1 MVEAESRIPSIEKN
15 SQVSLLMQ
23 TIEIPIWPYAYGG
36 PSGTG
41 KIRSLPEDFIVK
53 ENLSFEPSGAGEHAF
68 LQIEKKGEN
77 TEYVARQLSRFA
89 NVRQRD
95 VSYAGLKDRYA
106 VTTQWFSV
114 WLPGKADPDWTRFE
128 WDKVKVLQVVRH
140 ARKLKRGV
148 LSGNSFKLVVR
159 DWQGDQEKTIQ
170 QLELIKANGIA
181 NYFGSQRFGNEGQNV
196 SKALAMFQ
204 GEKVGREQR
213 SIYLSAARSYLFN
226 LILAERITQHNWNQP
241 IAGDTYQFDL
251 SHSCFQSEQPDAEII
266 RRLAAKE
273 IHPTGALW
281 GKGNADVSAE
291 ALVIEQ
297 TVIEQHQLL
306 AEGLIA
312 NAVDRDRRAL
322 RINVQDLHWQFL
334 DDATLEL
341 CFTLPAGSYA
351 TAVLRE
357 IIV

>member
-1 MVEAESRIPSIEKN
+1 
-15 SQVSLLMQ
+15 MQ
-23 TIEIPIWPYAYGG
+23 NIEIPVWPYVYGG

-53 ENLSFEPSGAGEHAF
+53 ENLSFDPSGAGEHVF

-77 TEYVARQLSRFA
+77 TEYVARQLARFA

-95 VSYAGLKDRYA
+95 VSYAGLKDRHA

-114 WLPGKADPDWTRFE
+114 WLPGKADPDWTQFE
-128 WDKVKVLQVVRH
+128 TGSTKVLHAVRH

-148 LSGNSFKLVVR
+148 LSGNSFKLLIR
-159 DWQGDQEKTIQ
+159 DWQGDQEKTSQ
-170 QLELIKANGIA
+170 QLELIKANGIP

-196 SKALAMFQ
+196 SKALAMFE
-204 GEKVGREQR
+204 GAKAGREQR

-226 LILAERITQHNWNQP
+226 LILAERVTMANWNQP
-241 IAGDTYQFDL
+241 ITGDTYQFDL
-251 SHSCFQSEQPDAEII
+251 SNSCFQSEQADAEII

-281 GKGNADVSAE
+281 GRGNTDVSAD
-291 ALVIEQ
+291 ALAIEQ
-297 TVIEQHQLL
+297 AVIDKHPLL
-306 AEGLIA
+306 AQGLIA

-322 RINVQDLHWQFL
+322 RANVQDLQWRFV
-334 DDATLEL
+334 DGKTLEL
-341 CFTLPAGSYA
+341 DFTLPSGSYA
-351 TAVLRE
+351 TSVLRE
-357 IIV
+357 IIG